1 MNKPRRKFLQ
11 VGALLGVGAAFLPL
25 DFASAAKMGINEPA
39 KAKLS
44 KFGIQLY
51 SVKEEMAKDAAG
63 TMRKL
68 AGFGYKQLEGFDGG
82 KGILWGMNPSE
93 CKMLLS
99 DIGVDFISS
108 HANVFKDL
116 DAQAEQAAEVGMKYL
131 ICPYIGAQKSVDEWK
146 KVADKFNA
154 AGETLRSHGLKF
166 AYHNHDYTFKMLEGQ
181 LPQDILMENTDPD
194 LVDFELDMYWAF
206 VAGYDPLEYIAKFPE
221 RFKLCHVKDAEAAGG
236 NAHDRGVLL
245 GSGEMPYAD
254 LIKKSKKYGMK
265 YFIVEQER
273 FVGTNPMEAAE
284 KNAAYLA
291 KLKI

>member
-1 MNKPRRKFLQ
+1 MNNQRRKFLQ
-11 VGALLGVGAAFLPL
+11 VGSMLGLGAALFPYELAARSL
-25 DFASAAKMGINEPA
+25 DR
-39 KAKLS
+39 AKLS
-44 KFGIQLY
+44 KFGLQLY

-68 AGFGYKQLEGFDGG
+68 AGFGYKQFEGFDGG
-82 KGILWGMNPSE
+82 KGILWGMQPAE
-93 CKMLLS
+93 CKSLLS

-116 DAQAEQAAEVGMKYL
+116 DAQAEQAAAVGMKYL

-146 KVADKFNA
+146 KVADRFNA
-154 AGETLRSHGLKF
+154 AGETLKSHGVKF

-181 LPQDILMENTDPD
+181 LPQDILMENTDAD

-206 VAGYDPLEYIAKFPE
+206 VAGYDPLEYVARFPG
-221 RFKLCHVKDAEAAGG
+221 RFKLCHVKDAEAAGA

-245 GSGEMPYAD
+245 GSGEMAYAD
-254 LIKKSKKYGMK
+254 IIKKSKKYGMK
-265 YFIVEQER
+265 YFVVEQER

-291 KLKI
+291 KLKV

>member
-1 MNKPRRKFLQ
+1 MNNQRRKFLQ
-11 VGALLGVGAAFLPL
+11 VGSMLGLGAALFPYELAARSL
-25 DFASAAKMGINEPA
+25 DR
-39 KAKLS
+39 AKLS
-44 KFGIQLY
+44 KFGLQLY

-68 AGFGYKQLEGFDGG
+68 AGFGYKQFEGFDGG
-82 KGILWGMNPSE
+82 KGILWGMQPAE
-93 CKMLLS
+93 CKSLLS
-99 DIGVDFISS
+99 EIGVDFISS

-116 DAQAEQAAEVGMKYL
+116 DAQAEQAAAVGMKYL

-154 AGETLRSHGLKF
+154 AGETLKSHGVKF
-166 AYHNHDYTFKMLEGQ
+166 AYHNHDYTFKMLDGQ
-181 LPQDILMENTDPD
+181 LPQDILMENTDAD

-206 VAGYDPLEYIAKFPE
+206 VAGYDPLEYIARFPG
-221 RFKLCHVKDAEAAGG
+221 RFKLCHVKDAEAAGS

-245 GSGEMPYAD
+245 GSGEMAYAD
-254 LIKKSKKYGMK
+254 IIKKSKKYGMK
-265 YFIVEQER
+265 YFVVEQER

-291 KLKI
+291 KLKV